1 MRLTITDFTR
11 GLWLVGG
18 KETAVKGWMRRLRGA
33 HELRTPSLRSRNG
46 SLELATTNAIVAIAP
61 ELSGFY
67 YYATNTNSEADVT
80 LYQSGTSIYS
90 GVGDGRLTRQFLV
103 NTNQSGTDDWLY
115 FMTQSGGAKKVKS
128 GTTTVYRWGIAA
140 PAAAPTLADG
150 GAGAM
155 AAGTYKYFVVF
166 VNGNTGARSNPN
178 ANAASITQAVNRQVS
193 LTNIPTSSDTQVT
206 QREIYRTVA
215 NGARYFRAAVINNN
229 TATTLTDNTVDANLS
244 SIEVQFDNLDPND
257 FGISTA
263 WKTNDRRIWWTSQLY
278 PYYGN
283 AFYSPPGRPE
293 SVRGFIVVGG
303 LQNESLVAGF
313 TWGGANW
320 VFSTQRLYRI
330 FGEDE
335 PFVSLPIDGVPG
347 LTLETALAVT
357 PYGVAFISYNGVY
370 IFDGAR
376 AQLLGF
382 DELSPIFSG
391 EVVEN
396 IEDTLGFALSLT
408 TSSLCYANEQLFLF
422 SYTGDAPCLVYNFRT
437 QSWRDLGLNV
447 LAMTKNSTT
456 RSIFASFNDNLYEL
470 EKQGELEDGTTPIT
484 IEWEVACGLSAVAHY
499 GTVQRVYLDVKTSSE
514 TLIVELVVDEAVI
527 SLGTTITSTR
537 QLVEF
542 PVPSGWQA
550 RVFSVRLT
558 GSVSARVELFGVS
571 VDVKLEGA
579 NADQGVG

>member
-46 SLELATTNAIVAIAP
+46 SQELATTNAVVAIAP
-61 ELSGFY
+61 QLSGFH
-67 YYATNTNSEADVT
+67 YYATDNGTDVT
-80 LYQSGTSIYS
+80 LYRSGTSIYS
-90 GVGDGRLTRQFLV
+90 GVGDAPLSRRFFIT
-103 NTNQSGTDDWLY
+103 TNQSGTDDWLF
-115 FMTQSGGAKKVKS
+115 FMTGGGAKKVRS
-128 GTTTVYRWGIAA
+128 GTSTVYRWGIVA

-155 AAGTYKYFVVF
+155 AAGTYRYFVVF

-178 ANAASITQAVNRQVS
+178 LNASSIVLAANRQVS
-193 LTNIPTSSDTQVT
+193 LTNIPVSADTQVT

-215 NGARYFRAAVINNN
+215 NGARYFRAAVIANN

-244 SIEVQFDNLDPND
+244 SIEIQFDNIDPND
-257 FGISTA
+257 FGINTA
-263 WKTNDRRIWWTSQLY
+263 WKTNDRRVWWTSSAY

-303 LQNESLVAGF
+303 LQNESLVTGF

-335 PFVSLPIDGVPG
+335 PFVSLPIDSVPG
-347 LTLETALAVT
+347 LVDEGALAIT
-357 PYGVAFISYNGVY
+357 PYGVAFIAYNGVY

-382 DELSPIFSG
+382 DEVSPIFTK

-396 IEDTLGFALSLT
+396 IEDTLGFELSLT
-408 TSSLCYANEQLFLF
+408 SGQLCYANEQLFL
-422 SYTGDAPCLVYNFRT
+422 YNINGDFPCLVYNFRT

-447 LAMTKNSTT
+447 LSMTKDTSS
-456 RSIFASFNDNLYEL
+456 RDILASFNDNVYSL
-470 EKQGELEDGTTPIT
+470 EKPLYLQDGTTPIT

-499 GTVQRVYLDVKTSSE
+499 GTVQRVYLDIKTRGE
-514 TLIVELVVDEAVI
+514 TVTVNLVVDEAVI
-527 SLGTTITSTR
+527 VLGAAITSTR

>member
-46 SLELATTNAIVAIAP
+46 SLELATTNAVVAIAQP
-61 ELSGFY
+61 LSGFY
-67 YYATNTNSEADVT
+67 YYATDDGTDIT
-80 LYQSGTSIYS
+80 LYRSGTSIYS
-90 GVGDGRLTRQFLV
+90 GTGASPLTRRFFV
-103 NTNQSGTDDWLY
+103 TTDQSGVNEWLY
-115 FMTQSGGAKKVKS
+115 FMTGSGGKKIQS

-155 AAGTYKYFVVF
+155 AAGTYRYFVVF

-178 ANAASITQAVNRQVS
+178 LNAATITQAVNRQVS
-193 LTNIPTSSDTQVT
+193 LTNIPVSGDTQVT

-215 NGARYFRAAVINNN
+215 NGARYFRVAVIANN
-229 TATTLTDNTVDANLS
+229 TATTMTDNTVDANLS
-244 SIEVQFDNLDPND
+244 SVEVQFDNIDPND
-257 FGISTA
+257 FGINTA
-263 WKTNDRRIWWTSQLY
+263 WKTNDRRVWWTSGIY

-303 LQNESLVAGF
+303 LQGEPLITGF
-313 TWGGANW
+313 AWGGANW
-320 VFSTQRLYRI
+320 VFSSQRLYRI
-330 FGEDE
+330 FGDDE
-335 PFVSLPIDGVPG
+335 PFVSFPIDGVPG
-347 LTLETALAVT
+347 LVDAGALAVT

-370 IFDGAR
+370 MFDGAR

-382 DELSPIFSG
+382 DEVSPIFSG

-396 IEDTLGFALSLT
+396 IEDTLGFEISLIGGQ
-408 TSSLCYANEQLFLF
+408 LCYSNEQLFL
-422 SYTGDAPCLVYNFRT
+422 YGLNGDFPCLVYNFRT

-447 LAMTKNSTT
+447 LALTKSPAS
-456 RSIFASFNDNLYEL
+456 RQLLASFNNNVYDL
-470 EKQGELEDGTTPIT
+470 ENPAYFEDGTTPIT

-499 GTVQRVYLDVKTSSE
+499 GTVQRVYLDIKTSGE
-514 TLIVELVVDEAVI
+514 TVTVNLVVDEAVI
-527 SLGTTITSTR
+527 ILGAAITSTR

-542 PVPSGWQA
+542 PVSSSWQA

-558 GSVSARVELFGVS
+558 GAVSARVELFGVS